1 MKLSEFSHTVTSR
14 FKEVYRFR
22 VQEWAL
28 IEPGRLN
35 ESTTGIN
42 FQIFLHCLLIY

>member
-35 ESTTGIN
+35 DNKPYLVDNDQVEW
-42 FQIFLHCLLIY
+42 Y